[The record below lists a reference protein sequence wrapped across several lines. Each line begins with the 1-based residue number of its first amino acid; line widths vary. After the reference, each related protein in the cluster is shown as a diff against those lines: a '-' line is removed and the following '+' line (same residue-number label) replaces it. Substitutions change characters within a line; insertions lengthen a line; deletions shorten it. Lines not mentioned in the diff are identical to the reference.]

1 MRKIILTIVV
11 VLFLANALSAQ
22 DYMGMGQRWR
32 ERILEFKKVRLLEI
46 LKLDEQNS
54 VKFLNKYTKFSNEMD
69 QLELER
75 ERIVSE
81 MEFKLRRGDKEGYD
95 KSVQELLELGKKEY
109 EMRVNFYKELK
120 DILTEQQI
128 AQVVVFERNFRR
140 EFMNAIRDIQRERMR
155 RRF

>member
-1 MRKIILTIVV
+1 MKKAILTIAMIF
-11 VLFLANALSAQ
+11 FLASVLSAQ
-22 DYMGMGQRWR
+22 NYMGMGQRWR

-54 VKFLNKYTKFSNEMD
+54 VKFLNKYTKFSKEVD

-95 KSVQELLELGKKEY
+95 KSIQELLELAKKEH

-140 EFMNAIRDIQRERMR
+140 EFMSAIRDIQRERMR